1 MPIEINKISKRFGNK
16 WALKDV
22 SFEVSD
28 GSVVGIFGAS
38 GSGKSTLLNIIA
50 GTVKSN
56 GGSVIVDEVDITKQK
71 PKDRGIALHIGHGE
85 GGMKGLLDGVFA
97 KGAGGEIQLS
107 RFEKTSADTRK
118 IWLLD
123 EPFSEMDA
131 GQRGRCFAD
140 IRKAAQTTGRTIFF
154 ASSDFHQIIELTDE
168 VAVIDEGEIVQS
180 GTPQEIYE
188 EPRSVKIARATGDN
202 NLIAARRLSSSGDQ
216 VPEFYTLDGGHR
228 IFAQPVEKGRLGA
241 INQNVTLAIRPEQT
255 AMSMGASFPEDNLL
269 KGLVTAIK
277 FRGST
282 TLIEF
287 DASGLTLETR
297 VFKVVGL
304 KVGDECML
312 GLPPHRIIVLRS

>member
-1 MPIEINKISKRFGNK
+1 MPLEINKISKRFGNK
-16 WALKDV
+16 WALRDV

-50 GTVKSN
+50 GTIKSSS
-56 GGSVIVDEVDITKQK
+56 GTVVVDGIDITKQK
-71 PKDRGIALHIGHGE
+71 PKERGISLHIGHGE
-85 GGMKGLLDGVFA
+85 GGLKGLLDGVFA

-107 RFEKTSADTRK
+107 RFEKTSNDTRK

-131 GQRGRCFAD
+131 GQRARCFVD

-154 ASSDFHQIIELTDE
+154 ASSDFQQIIELTDE
-168 VAVIDEGEIVQS
+168 VAVIDEGEIVQT

-188 EPRSVKIARATGDN
+188 EPGSVKIARTTGDN
-202 NLIAARRLSSSGDQ
+202 NLIVARRLSSSDDQ
-216 VPEFYTLDGGHR
+216 IPEFYTIDGAHR
-228 IFAQPVEKGRLGA
+228 IFAQPIEKGRLGA
-241 INQNVTLAIRPEQT
+241 INQNVTLAIRPEQI

-269 KGLVTAIK
+269 KGVVTAIK
-277 FRGST
+277 FRGAS

-287 DASGLTLETR
+287 DAGGLTLETR

-312 GLPPHRIIVLRS
+312 GLPPHRIIVLRN